1 MMYTFPN
8 KLRNLAIVFMAVGFI
23 GLVFGFISAPAT
35 IEEAKAIVAA
45 NHGEGHGTSH
55 ETTAAHATH
64 DADASHTEKST
75 HADEASHATDADYQ
89 EETQHSVQHDEYQ
102 EEAHSDSTHGDSHDA
117 EHDEHVFHQL
127 SNKPWAALYV
137 AAFFFF
143 MISLGVLA
151 FYAIQRAVQAACCPV
166 LSLVMYLIT

>member
-23 GLVFGFISAPAT
+23 GLVYGFISAPAT

-75 HADEASHATDADYQ
+75 HADEASHAT
-89 EETQHSVQHDEYQ
+89 
-102 EEAHSDSTHGDSHDA
+102 
-117 EHDEHVFHQL
+117 
-127 SNKPWAALYV
+127 
-137 AAFFFF
+137 
-143 MISLGVLA
+143 
-151 FYAIQRAVQAACCPV
+151 
-166 LSLVMYLIT
+166 

>member
-8 KLRNLAIVFMAVGFI
+8 KLRNLAIVFMVVGLI
-23 GLVFGFISAPAT
+23 GLTYGFLSAPST

-55 ETTAAHATH
+55 ETTAAHVTH

-89 EETQHSVQHDEYQ
+89 EETQHSVQHDTYQ

-117 EHDEHVFHQL
+117 EHDE
-127 SNKPWAALYV
+127 
-137 AAFFFF
+137 
-143 MISLGVLA
+143 
-151 FYAIQRAVQAACCPV
+151 
-166 LSLVMYLIT
+166 